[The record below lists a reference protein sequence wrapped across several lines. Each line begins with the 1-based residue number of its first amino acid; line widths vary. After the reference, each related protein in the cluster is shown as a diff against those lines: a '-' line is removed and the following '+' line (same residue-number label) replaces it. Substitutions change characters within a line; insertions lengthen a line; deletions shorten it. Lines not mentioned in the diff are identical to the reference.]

1 MTTYLENVL
10 STLKEKTDVVVKLN
24 SFHTYDD
31 IRLQDCCGNH
41 HAINWLDAINHN
53 DLQHTFE
60 VNEIYVYVYEWD
72 NNRAEYQII
81 LKNAKDEFTTKL
93 EIESNNEAIKRLFDF
108 D

>member
-10 STLKEKTDVVVKLN
+10 STLKENTDVVVKLN

-41 HAINWLDAINHN
+41 FAINWINAINHN
-53 DLQHTFE
+53 DLQDVFE
-60 VNEIYVYVYEWD
+60 VDEIKVNVYEWD
-72 NNRAEYQII
+72 NNRSEYQII
-81 LKNAKDEFTTKL
+81 LKNVKDEFTAKL
-93 EIESNNEAIKRLFDF
+93 EIESNNEAINRMFDF